1 MHYMSFYLKA
11 CNQQLASR
19 VAPGTCT
26 PTPKPLTLPQLG
38 SNKIAS
44 PPCTP
49 LNERCVPL
57 QLPPPPPSSLLQVA
71 YETWRAVN
79 VTLDRWRSCSF
90 SSAPST
96 RHLSV
101 AASCRHISALLFAG
115 ITCRKKKK
123 RRKIGAAAGE
133 GE

>member
-49 LNERCVPL
+49 LMNVVSLCSSPL
-57 QLPPPPPSSLLQVA
+57 PLQVA
-71 YETWRAVN
+71 Y
-79 VTLDRWRSCSF
+79 S
-90 SSAPST
+90 
-96 RHLSV
+96 
-101 AASCRHISALLFAG
+101 
-115 ITCRKKKK
+115 K
-123 RRKIGAAAGE
+123 
-133 GE
+133 